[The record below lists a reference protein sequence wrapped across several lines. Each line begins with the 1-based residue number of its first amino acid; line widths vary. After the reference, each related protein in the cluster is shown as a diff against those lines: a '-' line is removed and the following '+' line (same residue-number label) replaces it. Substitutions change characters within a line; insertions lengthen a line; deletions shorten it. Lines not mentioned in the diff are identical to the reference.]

1 MSETYIITAKTVD
14 EAIAIANREYA
25 DADHEVA
32 YDIIDMPKKGFF
44 GIGARDAKIK
54 ITVSKV
60 QKVELGS
67 LVDDIRSMKT
77 LTDRGGS
84 RTPEKKTKPAVNVTA
99 KNVQKPAQNGQKSAQ
114 NAQTQKSA
122 KPAQPKQ
129 NQPKTEKSAEKPV
142 QKKPV
147 ENAQPKSDKL
157 AQQKQQN
164 QQKPAQ
170 KPAEKPQN
178 QNQQKPKA
186 EAKPAEKP
194 VENKPVEA
202 KQKPAQPKVET
213 KVEPKVETKAETKV
227 EAKTEP
233 VQTTEAKAEKTY
245 TSHLGNEVKRTRRP
259 ERKPQHTE
267 NIPSSGVT
275 VSAPVG
281 LSDFSGTKNGGF
293 GSGEYKSGRISN
305 DIKKKPAQNNVKP
318 VTDPAKANRDALKAL
333 TFDVDAHEKAK
344 AEEAAPATAP
354 VVTKAERPAKP
365 ALHGSARQQKPQSKP
380 QNKPDE
386 KAQQKE
392 EKYPESTL
400 VKTEEQPAADASA
413 EKRLREGVTQAEM
426 DYALD
431 FANTLLENMKLDA
444 NAVQADANGDE
455 YIING
460 EANVYPRINIIG
472 ADTGILIGHHGE
484 TLDAIQYLVNLSALR
499 KSKQKDGDYVKIVVD
514 IEGYREKREET
525 LRTLARRMAAR
536 AVKYKRNVF
545 LEPMNAYER
554 RIIHS
559 ELQSFENVSTH
570 SVGADKDRK
579 IIITYEGPDKRE
591 RPERR
596 RAQAS
601 AVDTTAVDA
610 NAVAAAE
617 ATDAVET
624 DSVKNEERRR
634 PKKPVKLPI
643 DKLTDLLESR
653 EDNCTA
659 PAISEDAADAVS
671 ETEEAKQL
679 VETEAEVGAIPEYVG
694 EEAEA
699 EADEAVEAEEADETE
714 EASEEETE
722 KENDLADE
730 EE

>member
-32 YDIIDMPKKGFF
+32 YDIIDMPKKGIF

-84 RTPEKKTKPAVNVTA
+84 RTQKQTKPAVNVTA

-147 ENAQPKSDKL
+147 ENAQPKSDKP
-157 AQQKQQN
+157 QNQQN

-186 EAKPAEKP
+186 EAKPEAKP
-194 VENKPVEA
+194 VQKPAVHGTAQKPVEA

-213 KVEPKVETKAETKV
+213 KVEPKVEPKSETKV

-281 LSDFSGTKNGGF
+281 LSDFSGIKTGGF
-293 GSGEYKSGRISN
+293 GSGDYKSGRISN
-305 DIKKKPAQNNVKP
+305 DIRKKPVA
-318 VTDPAKANRDALKAL
+318 DPAKANRDALKAL

-354 VVTKAERPAKP
+354 ATVPVVTKAERPAKP
-365 ALHGSARQQKPQSKP
+365 AKPARQNKPQQKPT
-380 QNKPDE
+380 E
-386 KAQQKE
+386 KAQPKE

-400 VKTEEQPAADASA
+400 VKTDAQPAAAADASA

-426 DYALD
+426 DFALD

-444 NAVQADANGDE
+444 KAVQADANGDE

-460 EANVYPRINIIG
+460 DANVYPRINIIG

-591 RPERR
+591 RPDRR
-596 RAQAS
+596 RQPADVS
-601 AVDTTAVDA
+601 ATETVD
-610 NAVAAAE
+610 E
-617 ATDAVET
+617 SAVET
-624 DSVKNEERRR
+624 VEDSAQAFIRNEEKRR

-653 EDNCTA
+653 EDGYVTSDGYVA
-659 PAISEDAADAVS
+659 P
-671 ETEEAKQL
+671 
-679 VETEAEVGAIPEYVG
+679 
-694 EEAEA
+694 
-699 EADEAVEAEEADETE
+699 
-714 EASEEETE
+714 SEEEE
-722 KENDLADE
+722 VVSEADTVEAIETVETVETSDASASDVAE

>member
-84 RTPEKKTKPAVNVTA
+84 RTQKQAKPAVNVTA

-164 QQKPAQ
+164 QQKPA
-170 KPAEKPQN
+170 EKPQN

-186 EAKPAEKP
+186 EAKPEAKP
-194 VENKPVEA
+194 VQKPAVHGTAQKPVEA

-213 KVEPKVETKAETKV
+213 KVEPKVEPKSETKV

-275 VSAPVG
+275 VSSPVG

-354 VVTKAERPAKP
+354 ATVPVVTKAEKPQRPAKP
-365 ALHGSARQQKPQSKP
+365 ARQNKPQQKPA
-380 QNKPDE
+380 E
-386 KAQQKE
+386 KAQPKE

-400 VKTEEQPAADASA
+400 VKTEEQPAAAE

-444 NAVQADANGDE
+444 KAVQADANGDE

-591 RPERR
+591 RPDRR
-596 RAQAS
+596 RAQA
-601 AVDTTAVDA
+601 ATV
-610 NAVAAAE
+610 
-617 ATDAVET
+617 ATDTAATDTADTAENPAQ

-730 EE
+730 KE

>member
-84 RTPEKKTKPAVNVTA
+84 RTQKQAKPAVNVTA

-147 ENAQPKSDKL
+147 ENAQPKYDKL
-157 AQQKQQN
+157 AQQKPAVHGTA
-164 QQKPAQ
+164 QKPAQ

-186 EAKPAEKP
+186 EAKPEAKP

-202 KQKPAQPKVET
+202 KQKPAQPKV
-213 KVEPKVETKAETKV
+213 ETKV

-267 NIPSSGVT
+267 NIAASGVT

-281 LSDFSGTKNGGF
+281 LSDFSGTKASGF

-305 DIKKKPAQNNVKP
+305 DIKKKPALQGSATKP

-344 AEEAAPATAP
+344 AEEAAP

-365 ALHGSARQQKPQSKP
+365 AKPARQNKPQQKPA
-380 QNKPDE
+380 E
-386 KAQQKE
+386 KAQPKE
-392 EKYPESTL
+392 EKYPESAL
-400 VKTEEQPAADASA
+400 VKTEAQPAADASA

-426 DYALD
+426 DFALD

-444 NAVQADANGDE
+444 KAVQADANGDE

-460 EANVYPRINIIG
+460 DANVYPRINIIG

-591 RPERR
+591 RPDRR

>member
-99 KNVQKPAQNGQKSAQ
+99 QNSAKPAQNGQKSAQ

-213 KVEPKVETKAETKV
+213 KVEPKVEPKSETKV

-281 LSDFSGTKNGGF
+281 LSDFSGTKTGGF

-305 DIKKKPAQNNVKP
+305 DIRKKP

-344 AEEAAPATAP
+344 AEEAAP

-365 ALHGSARQQKPQSKP
+365 AKPARQNKPQQKPA
-380 QNKPDE
+380 E
-386 KAQQKE
+386 KAQPKE

-400 VKTEEQPAADASA
+400 VKTDAQPAADASA

-426 DYALD
+426 DFALD

-444 NAVQADANGDE
+444 KAVPADANGDE

-460 EANVYPRINIIG
+460 DANVYPRINIIG

-591 RPERR
+591 RPDRR
-596 RAQAS
+596 RAQADVS
-601 AVDTTAVDA
+601 ATETVD
-610 NAVAAAE
+610 E
-617 ATDAVET
+617 SAVET
-624 DSVKNEERRR
+624 VEDSAQAFIRNEEKRR

-653 EDNCTA
+653 EDGYVTSDGYVA
-659 PAISEDAADAVS
+659 P
-671 ETEEAKQL
+671 
-679 VETEAEVGAIPEYVG
+679 
-694 EEAEA
+694 
-699 EADEAVEAEEADETE
+699 
-714 EASEEETE
+714 SEEEE
-722 KENDLADE
+722 VVSEADTVEAIETVETVETSDASASDVSE

>member
-99 KNVQKPAQNGQKSAQ
+99 QNSAKPAQNGQKSAQ

-157 AQQKQQN
+157 AQQKPAVHGTA
-164 QQKPAQ
+164 QKPAQ

-186 EAKPAEKP
+186 EAKPEAKP

-213 KVEPKVETKAETKV
+213 KVEPKVEPKSETKV

-275 VSAPVG
+275 VSSPVG
-281 LSDFSGTKNGGF
+281 LSDFSGTKASGF

-305 DIKKKPAQNNVKP
+305 DIRKKP

-344 AEEAAPATAP
+344 AEEAAPATVP

-365 ALHGSARQQKPQSKP
+365 ARQNKPQQKPA
-380 QNKPDE
+380 E
-386 KAQQKE
+386 KAQPKE

-400 VKTEEQPAADASA
+400 VKTDAQPAAADASA

-426 DYALD
+426 DFALD

-444 NAVQADANGDE
+444 KAVPADANGDE

-596 RAQAS
+596 RAQA
-601 AVDTTAVDA
+601 VTA
-610 NAVAAAE
+610 
-617 ATDAVET
+617 ATDTADTAENPAQ

-653 EDNCTA
+653 EDGCTA

>member
-32 YDIIDMPKKGFF
+32 YDIIDMPKKGIF

-84 RTPEKKTKPAVNVTA
+84 RTPEKKTKPAVHVTE
-99 KNVQKPAQNGQKSAQ
+99 KNSAKPAQNGQKPTQ

-122 KPAQPKQ
+122 KPTQPKQ
-129 NQPKTEKSAEKPV
+129 NQPKTEKPAEKPV

-157 AQQKQQN
+157 AQQKPAVHGTA
-164 QQKPAQ
+164 QKPAQ

-186 EAKPAEKP
+186 EAKPEAKP

-202 KQKPAQPKVET
+202 KQKTAQPKVET
-213 KVEPKVETKAETKV
+213 KVEPKVEPKSETKV

-267 NIPSSGVT
+267 NIAASGVT

-281 LSDFSGTKNGGF
+281 LSDFSGTKASGF

-318 VTDPAKANRDALKAL
+318 VADPAKANRDALKAL

-344 AEEAAPATAP
+344 AEESAP

-365 ALHGSARQQKPQSKP
+365 ARQNKPQQKPA
-380 QNKPDE
+380 E

-400 VKTEEQPAADASA
+400 VKTDAQPAADASA

-444 NAVQADANGDE
+444 KAVQADANGDE

-460 EANVYPRINIIG
+460 DANVYPRINIIG

-591 RPERR
+591 RPDRR
-596 RAQAS
+596 RQPADVAATE
-601 AVDTTAVDA
+601 AVD
-610 NAVAAAE
+610 E
-617 ATDAVET
+617 SAVET
-624 DSVKNEERRR
+624 VEDSAQAFIRNEEKRR

-653 EDNCTA
+653 EDGYVTSDGYVA
-659 PAISEDAADAVS
+659 P
-671 ETEEAKQL
+671 
-679 VETEAEVGAIPEYVG
+679 
-694 EEAEA
+694 
-699 EADEAVEAEEADETE
+699 
-714 EASEEETE
+714 SEEEE
-722 KENDLADE
+722 VVSEADTVEAIETVETVETSDASASDVAE

>member
-32 YDIIDMPKKGFF
+32 YDIIDMPKKGIF

-60 QKVELGS
+60 QKVDLGS

-84 RTPEKKTKPAVNVTA
+84 RTPEKKTKPAVHVTA
-99 KNVQKPAQNGQKSAQ
+99 KNGQKSG
-114 NAQTQKSA
+114 A
-122 KPAQPKQ
+122 KPAQKTAQTQNGAKPQTAQKAEKPPKPQ
-129 NQPKTEKSAEKPV
+129 NQPKSVEKAAEKP
-142 QKKPV
+142 
-147 ENAQPKSDKL
+147 AQP
-157 AQQKQQN
+157 KQQN

-170 KPAEKPQN
+170 QNQPKAEKTQKPVEKTQKPAEKPQ
-178 QNQQKPKA
+178 
-186 EAKPAEKP
+186 
-194 VENKPVEA
+194 KPVEA
-202 KQKPAQPKVET
+202 KQKAETKTAQPKVEA
-213 KVEPKVETKAETKV
+213 KVETKTETKV
-227 EAKTEP
+227 EAKVEAKAEP

-267 NIPSSGVT
+267 NIAASGVT
-275 VSAPVG
+275 VSSPVG
-281 LSDFSGTKNGGF
+281 LSDFSGTRTGGF
-293 GSGEYKSGRISN
+293 GSGDYKSGRISN
-305 DIKKKPAQNNVKP
+305 DIRKKPVA
-318 VTDPAKANRDALKAL
+318 DPAKANRDALKAL

-344 AEEAAPATAP
+344 AEESAP
-354 VVTKAERPAKP
+354 VAPTVTKAERPAKP
-365 ALHGSARQQKPQSKP
+365 AKPARQNKLQPKPV
-380 QNKPDE
+380 E
-386 KAQQKE
+386 KAQPKE

-400 VKTEEQPAADASA
+400 VKTEEQPAAADASA

-426 DYALD
+426 AYALD

-444 NAVQADANGDE
+444 KAVAADANGDE

-591 RPERR
+591 RPDRR
-596 RAQAS
+596 RAQA
-601 AVDTTAVDA
+601 VTA
-610 NAVAAAE
+610 
-617 ATDAVET
+617 ATDTAATDTADTAENPAQ

-699 EADEAVEAEEADETE
+699 AADEAVEAEEADETE

>member
-84 RTPEKKTKPAVNVTA
+84 HTPEKKTKPAVNVTA
-99 KNVQKPAQNGQKSAQ
+99 KNVQKPAQNGQKPTQ

-164 QQKPAQ
+164 PVVHGTTQKPAQ

-186 EAKPAEKP
+186 EAKPEAKP
-194 VENKPVEA
+194 VQKPAEQKPAEQKPVEA
-202 KQKPAQPKVET
+202 KQKPAQPKV
-213 KVEPKVETKAETKV
+213 ETKV

-344 AEEAAPATAP
+344 AEEAAP

-365 ALHGSARQQKPQSKP
+365 AKPARQNKPQQKPA
-380 QNKPDE
+380 E
-386 KAQQKE
+386 KAQPKE
-392 EKYPESTL
+392 EKYPESAL
-400 VKTEEQPAADASA
+400 VKTDAQPAADASA

-426 DYALD
+426 DFALD

-444 NAVQADANGDE
+444 KAVPAEANGDE

-591 RPERR
+591 RPDRR
-596 RAQAS
+596 RQPADVS
-601 AVDTTAVDA
+601 ATETVD
-610 NAVAAAE
+610 E
-617 ATDAVET
+617 SAVET
-624 DSVKNEERRR
+624 VEDSAQAFIRNEENRR

-653 EDNCTA
+653 EDGYVTSDGYVA
-659 PAISEDAADAVS
+659 P
-671 ETEEAKQL
+671 
-679 VETEAEVGAIPEYVG
+679 
-694 EEAEA
+694 
-699 EADEAVEAEEADETE
+699 
-714 EASEEETE
+714 SEEEE
-722 KENDLADE
+722 VVSEADTVEAIETVETVETSDASASDVSE

>member
-32 YDIIDMPKKGFF
+32 YDIIDMPKKGIF

-60 QKVELGS
+60 QKVDLGS

-84 RTPEKKTKPAVNVTA
+84 RTPEKKTKPAVHVTA
-99 KNVQKPAQNGQKSAQ
+99 KNGQKSG
-114 NAQTQKSA
+114 A
-122 KPAQPKQ
+122 KPAQKTAQTQNGAKPQTAQKPEKPPKPQ
-129 NQPKTEKSAEKPV
+129 NQPKSADKAAEKSAEKPV
-142 QKKPV
+142 QQKSAQKKPV
-147 ENAQPKSDKL
+147 ENAQPKSE
-157 AQQKQQN
+157 KQNQPKPQN
-164 QQKPAQ
+164 QPKVAEKSAEKPVQQKPAVHGTAQ
-170 KPAEKPQN
+170 
-178 QNQQKPKA
+178 
-186 EAKPAEKP
+186 KP
-194 VENKPVEA
+194 VENKSAEKP
-202 KQKPAQPKVET
+202 QKSAQPKAEA
-213 KVEPKVETKAETKV
+213 KAETKV
-227 EAKTEP
+227 EAKSEP

-267 NIPSSGVT
+267 NIAASGVT
-275 VSAPVG
+275 VSSPVG
-281 LSDFSGTKNGGF
+281 LSDFSGTKTGGF
-293 GSGEYKSGRISN
+293 GSGDYKSGRISN
-305 DIKKKPAQNNVKP
+305 DIRKKPVA
-318 VTDPAKANRDALKAL
+318 DPAKANRDALKAL

-344 AEEAAPATAP
+344 AEESATVAPT
-354 VVTKAERPAKP
+354 VTKAERPAKP
-365 ALHGSARQQKPQSKP
+365 AKPAR
-380 QNKPDE
+380 QNKPQPKPVE

-400 VKTEEQPAADASA
+400 VKTEEQPAAADASA

-444 NAVQADANGDE
+444 KATQADANGEE

-460 EANVYPRINIIG
+460 DANVYPRINIIG
-472 ADTGILIGHHGE
+472 SDTGILIGHHGE
-484 TLDAIQYLVNLSALR
+484 TLDSIQYLVNLSALR

-591 RPERR
+591 RPDRR

-653 EDNCTA
+653 EDGCTA

-679 VETEAEVGAIPEYVG
+679 VETEAEVGAIPEYIG
-694 EEAEA
+694 EETEA
-699 EADEAVEAEEADETE
+699 AADEAVEAEKADETE
-714 EASEEETE
+714 EASEEE
-722 KENDLADE
+722 
-730 EE
+730 

>member
-32 YDIIDMPKKGFF
+32 YDIIDMPKKGIF

-60 QKVELGS
+60 QKVDLGS

-84 RTPEKKTKPAVNVTA
+84 RTPEKKTKPAVHVTA
-99 KNVQKPAQNGQKSAQ
+99 KNGQKSG
-114 NAQTQKSA
+114 A
-122 KPAQPKQ
+122 KPAQKTAQTQNGAKPQTAQKPEKPPKPQ
-129 NQPKTEKSAEKPV
+129 NQPKAADKAAEKA
-142 QKKPV
+142 
-147 ENAQPKSDKL
+147 AQP
-157 AQQKQQN
+157 KQQN

-170 KPAEKPQN
+170 QNQPKAEKTQKPVEKTQKPAEKPQ
-178 QNQQKPKA
+178 
-186 EAKPAEKP
+186 
-194 VENKPVEA
+194 KPVEA
-202 KQKPAQPKVET
+202 KQKAETKTAQPKAEA
-213 KVEPKVETKAETKV
+213 KVETKAETKV
-227 EAKTEP
+227 EAKAEP

-267 NIPSSGVT
+267 NIAASGVT
-275 VSAPVG
+275 VSSPVG
-281 LSDFSGTKNGGF
+281 LSDFSGTKTGGF
-293 GSGEYKSGRISN
+293 GSGDYKSGRISN
-305 DIKKKPAQNNVKP
+305 DIRKKPVA
-318 VTDPAKANRDALKAL
+318 DPAKANRDALKAL

-344 AEEAAPATAP
+344 AEESAP
-354 VVTKAERPAKP
+354 VAPTVTKAERPAKP
-365 ALHGSARQQKPQSKP
+365 AKPAR
-380 QNKPDE
+380 QNKPQPKPVE
-386 KAQQKE
+386 KAQPKE

-400 VKTEEQPAADASA
+400 VKTEEQPATADASA

-444 NAVQADANGDE
+444 KATQADANGEE

-484 TLDAIQYLVNLSALR
+484 TLDSIQYLVNLSALR

-591 RPERR
+591 RPDRR
-596 RAQAS
+596 RQPADVS
-601 AVDTTAVDA
+601 ATETVD
-610 NAVAAAE
+610 E
-617 ATDAVET
+617 SAVET
-624 DSVKNEERRR
+624 VEDSAQAFIRNEEKRR

-653 EDNCTA
+653 EDNYVTSDGYVA
-659 PAISEDAADAVS
+659 PSEEEEAVS
-671 ETEEAKQL
+671 EADTVEAIET
-679 VETEAEVGAIPEYVG
+679 VET
-694 EEAEA
+694 
-699 EADEAVEAEEADETE
+699 VETSDASASDV
-714 EASEEETE
+714 SEE
-722 KENDLADE
+722 
-730 EE
+730 

>member
-84 RTPEKKTKPAVNVTA
+84 RTQKQAKPAVNVTA

-147 ENAQPKSDKL
+147 ENAQPKSDKP

-164 QQKPAQ
+164 QQ

-186 EAKPAEKP
+186 EAKPEAKP
-194 VENKPVEA
+194 VQKPAVHGTAQKPVEA
-202 KQKPAQPKVET
+202 KQKAETKTAQPKVEA
-213 KVEPKVETKAETKV
+213 KVEPKSETKV

-267 NIPSSGVT
+267 NIAASGVT
-275 VSAPVG
+275 VSSPVG
-281 LSDFSGTKNGGF
+281 LSDFSGTKASGF

-305 DIKKKPAQNNVKP
+305 DIKKKPALQGSATKP
-318 VTDPAKANRDALKAL
+318 ITDPAKANRDALKAL
-333 TFDVDAHEKAK
+333 IFDVDAHEKAK
-344 AEEAAPATAP
+344 AEEAAP

-365 ALHGSARQQKPQSKP
+365 AKPARQNKPQQKPA
-380 QNKPDE
+380 E
-386 KAQQKE
+386 KAQPKE

-400 VKTEEQPAADASA
+400 VKTDAQPAADASA

-426 DYALD
+426 DFALD

-444 NAVQADANGDE
+444 KAVPADANGDE

-591 RPERR
+591 RPDRR
-596 RAQAS
+596 RQPADVS
-601 AVDTTAVDA
+601 ATETVD
-610 NAVAAAE
+610 E
-617 ATDAVET
+617 SAVET
-624 DSVKNEERRR
+624 VEDSAQAFIRNEEKRR

-653 EDNCTA
+653 EDGYVTSDGYVA
-659 PAISEDAADAVS
+659 P
-671 ETEEAKQL
+671 
-679 VETEAEVGAIPEYVG
+679 
-694 EEAEA
+694 
-699 EADEAVEAEEADETE
+699 
-714 EASEEETE
+714 SEEEE
-722 KENDLADE
+722 VVSEADTVEAIETVETVETSDASASDVAE

>member
-147 ENAQPKSDKL
+147 ENAQPKSDKP

-186 EAKPAEKP
+186 EAKPEAKP
-194 VENKPVEA
+194 VQKPAVHGTAQKPVEA

-213 KVEPKVETKAETKV
+213 KVEPKVEPKSETKV

-267 NIPSSGVT
+267 NIPASGVT

-281 LSDFSGTKNGGF
+281 LSDFSGTKASGF

-354 VVTKAERPAKP
+354 ATVPVVTKAERPAKP
-365 ALHGSARQQKPQSKP
+365 AKPARQNKPQQKPA
-380 QNKPDE
+380 E
-386 KAQQKE
+386 KAQPKE
-392 EKYPESTL
+392 EKYPESAL
-400 VKTEEQPAADASA
+400 VKTEAQPAADASA

-444 NAVQADANGDE
+444 KAVPADANGDE

-591 RPERR
+591 RPDRR
-596 RAQAS
+596 RQPADVAATE
-601 AVDTTAVDA
+601 AVD
-610 NAVAAAE
+610 E
-617 ATDAVET
+617 SAVET
-624 DSVKNEERRR
+624 VEDSAQAFIRNEEKRR

-653 EDNCTA
+653 EDGYVTSDGYVA
-659 PAISEDAADAVS
+659 P
-671 ETEEAKQL
+671 
-679 VETEAEVGAIPEYVG
+679 
-694 EEAEA
+694 
-699 EADEAVEAEEADETE
+699 
-714 EASEEETE
+714 SEEEE
-722 KENDLADE
+722 VVSEADTVEAIETVETVETSDASASDVAE

>member
-1 MSETYIITAKTVD
+1 M
-14 EAIAIANREYA
+14 
-25 DADHEVA
+25 
-32 YDIIDMPKKGFF
+32 
-44 GIGARDAKIK
+44 
-54 ITVSKV
+54 
-60 QKVELGS
+60 
-67 LVDDIRSMKT
+67 
-77 LTDRGGS
+77 
-84 RTPEKKTKPAVNVTA
+84 
-99 KNVQKPAQNGQKSAQ
+99 
-114 NAQTQKSA
+114 
-122 KPAQPKQ
+122 
-129 NQPKTEKSAEKPV
+129 
-142 QKKPV
+142 
-147 ENAQPKSDKL
+147 
-157 AQQKQQN
+157 
-164 QQKPAQ
+164 
-170 KPAEKPQN
+170 
-178 QNQQKPKA
+178 
-186 EAKPAEKP
+186 
-194 VENKPVEA
+194 
-202 KQKPAQPKVET
+202 
-213 KVEPKVETKAETKV
+213 
-227 EAKTEP
+227 
-233 VQTTEAKAEKTY
+233 
-245 TSHLGNEVKRTRRP
+245 KRTRRP

-267 NIPSSGVT
+267 NIAASGVT

-305 DIKKKPAQNNVKP
+305 DIRKKP

-344 AEEAAPATAP
+344 AEESVPATVP
-354 VVTKAERPAKP
+354 VVTKAERPARPAKP
-365 ALHGSARQQKPQSKP
+365 AR
-380 QNKPDE
+380 QNKPQPKPVE
-386 KAQQKE
+386 KAQPKE
-392 EKYPESTL
+392 DKYPESAL
-400 VKTEEQPAADASA
+400 VKSETPAQPAADASA

-426 DYALD
+426 DFALD

-444 NAVQADANGDE
+444 KAVQADANGDE

-591 RPERR
+591 RPDRR
-596 RAQAS
+596 RAQADVS
-601 AVDTTAVDA
+601 AT
-610 NAVAAAE
+610 E
-617 ATDAVET
+617 ATDVSVTDTVET
-624 DSVKNEERRR
+624 VEDSAQAFIRNEEKRR

-653 EDNCTA
+653 EDNYVTSDGYVA
-659 PAISEDAADAVS
+659 P
-671 ETEEAKQL
+671 
-679 VETEAEVGAIPEYVG
+679 
-694 EEAEA
+694 
-699 EADEAVEAEEADETE
+699 
-714 EASEEETE
+714 SEEEAVVSE
-722 KENDLADE
+722 ADTVEAIETVETVETSDASASDVAE

>member
-84 RTPEKKTKPAVNVTA
+84 RTPEKKTKP
-99 KNVQKPAQNGQKSAQ
+99 NVQKPAQNGQKPTQ

-129 NQPKTEKSAEKPV
+129 NQPKTEKPAEKPV

-147 ENAQPKSDKL
+147 ENAQPKSDKP
-157 AQQKQQN
+157 QNQQN
-164 QQKPAQ
+164 QQKPQ

-202 KQKPAQPKVET
+202 KQKTAQPKV
-213 KVEPKVETKAETKV
+213 ETKV

-267 NIPSSGVT
+267 NIAASGVT

-305 DIKKKPAQNNVKP
+305 DIKKKPALQGSATKP
-318 VTDPAKANRDALKAL
+318 ITDPAKANRDALKAL

-344 AEEAAPATAP
+344 AEESVPATVP
-354 VVTKAERPAKP
+354 VVTKAEKPQRPAKP
-365 ALHGSARQQKPQSKP
+365 ARQSKP
-380 QNKPDE
+380 QPKPVE
-386 KAQQKE
+386 KAQPKE

-400 VKTEEQPAADASA
+400 VKTEAAPSADASA

-444 NAVQADANGDE
+444 KAVQAEANGDE

-596 RAQAS
+596 RAQADVS
-601 AVDTTAVDA
+601 
-610 NAVAAAE
+610 
-617 ATDAVET
+617 ATDVSVTDTVET
-624 DSVKNEERRR
+624 VEDSAQAFIRNEEKRR

-653 EDNCTA
+653 EDGYVA
-659 PAISEDAADAVS
+659 P
-671 ETEEAKQL
+671 
-679 VETEAEVGAIPEYVG
+679 
-694 EEAEA
+694 
-699 EADEAVEAEEADETE
+699 
-714 EASEEETE
+714 SEEEE
-722 KENDLADE
+722 VVSEADTVETIETVETVETSDASASDVAE

>member
-32 YDIIDMPKKGFF
+32 YDIIDMPKKGIF

-84 RTPEKKTKPAVNVTA
+84 RTQKQTKPAVNVTA

-170 KPAEKPQN
+170 QNQPKAEKPQN

-186 EAKPAEKP
+186 EAKPEAKP

-202 KQKPAQPKVET
+202 KQKTAQPKVET
-213 KVEPKVETKAETKV
+213 KVEPKVEPKSETKV

-305 DIKKKPAQNNVKP
+305 DIRKKPVA
-318 VTDPAKANRDALKAL
+318 DPAKANRDALKAL

-365 ALHGSARQQKPQSKP
+365 AKPARQNKPQQKPA
-380 QNKPDE
+380 E
-386 KAQQKE
+386 KAQPKE

-400 VKTEEQPAADASA
+400 VKTDAQPAADASA

-444 NAVQADANGDE
+444 KAVPADANGDE

-591 RPERR
+591 RPDRR

>member
-147 ENAQPKSDKL
+147 ENAQPKSDKP
-157 AQQKQQN
+157 QN
-164 QQKPAQ
+164 QLKPVVHETAQKPQ

-213 KVEPKVETKAETKV
+213 KVEPKVEPKSETKV

-281 LSDFSGTKNGGF
+281 LSDFSGTKASGF
-293 GSGEYKSGRISN
+293 GSGDYKSGRISN
-305 DIKKKPAQNNVKP
+305 DIKKKPALQGSATKP
-318 VTDPAKANRDALKAL
+318 ITDPAKANRDALKAL

-354 VVTKAERPAKP
+354 ATVPVVTKAEKPQRPAKP
-365 ALHGSARQQKPQSKP
+365 ARQNKPQQKPA
-380 QNKPDE
+380 E
-386 KAQQKE
+386 KAQPKE

-400 VKTEEQPAADASA
+400 VKTDAQPAADASA

-444 NAVQADANGDE
+444 KAVPAEANGDE

-596 RAQAS
+596 RQPADVAATE
-601 AVDTTAVDA
+601 AVD
-610 NAVAAAE
+610 E
-617 ATDAVET
+617 SAVET
-624 DSVKNEERRR
+624 VEDSAQAFIRNEEKRR

-653 EDNCTA
+653 EDGYVTSDGYVA
-659 PAISEDAADAVS
+659 P
-671 ETEEAKQL
+671 
-679 VETEAEVGAIPEYVG
+679 
-694 EEAEA
+694 
-699 EADEAVEAEEADETE
+699 
-714 EASEEETE
+714 SEEEKVVSE
-722 KENDLADE
+722 ADTVEAIETVETVETSDASASDVAE

>member
-32 YDIIDMPKKGFF
+32 YDIIDMPKKGIF

-60 QKVELGS
+60 QKVDLGS

-84 RTPEKKTKPAVNVTA
+84 RTPEKKTKPAVHVTA
-99 KNVQKPAQNGQKSAQ
+99 KNGQKSG
-114 NAQTQKSA
+114 A
-122 KPAQPKQ
+122 KPAQKTAQTQNGAKPQTAQKPEKPPKPQ
-129 NQPKTEKSAEKPV
+129 NQPKSAEKAAEKSAEKPV
-142 QKKPV
+142 QQKSAQKKPV
-147 ENAQPKSDKL
+147 ENAQPKSE
-157 AQQKQQN
+157 KQNQPKSAEKAAEKPV
-164 QQKPAQ
+164 QQKPAVHGTAQ
-170 KPAEKPQN
+170 
-178 QNQQKPKA
+178 
-186 EAKPAEKP
+186 KP
-194 VENKPVEA
+194 VENKSAEKP
-202 KQKPAQPKVET
+202 QKSAQPKAEA
-213 KVEPKVETKAETKV
+213 KAETKV
-227 EAKTEP
+227 EAKAEP
-233 VQTTEAKAEKTY
+233 VQTTEAKEEKTY

-267 NIPSSGVT
+267 NIAASGVT
-275 VSAPVG
+275 VSSPVG
-281 LSDFSGTKNGGF
+281 LSDFSGTKTGGF
-293 GSGEYKSGRISN
+293 GSGDYKSGRISN
-305 DIKKKPAQNNVKP
+305 DIRKKP

-344 AEEAAPATAP
+344 AEESAP
-354 VVTKAERPAKP
+354 VAPTVTKAERPAKP
-365 ALHGSARQQKPQSKP
+365 AKPAR
-380 QNKPDE
+380 QNKPQPKPVE

-400 VKTEEQPAADASA
+400 VKTEEQPAAADASA

-444 NAVQADANGDE
+444 KATQADANGDE

-484 TLDAIQYLVNLSALR
+484 TLDSIQYLVNLSALR

-591 RPERR
+591 RPDRR

-653 EDNCTA
+653 EDGCTA

>member
-32 YDIIDMPKKGFF
+32 YDIIDMPKKGIF

-99 KNVQKPAQNGQKSAQ
+99 QNSAKPAQNGQKPTQ

-157 AQQKQQN
+157 AQQKPAVHGTA
-164 QQKPAQ
+164 QKPAQ

-213 KVEPKVETKAETKV
+213 KVEPKVEPKSETKV

-267 NIPSSGVT
+267 NIAASGVT

-281 LSDFSGTKNGGF
+281 LSDFSGTKASGF

-305 DIKKKPAQNNVKP
+305 DIRKKPVA
-318 VTDPAKANRDALKAL
+318 DPAKANRDALKAL

-354 VVTKAERPAKP
+354 VVTKAERPARQQKP
-365 ALHGSARQQKPQSKP
+365 ALHGSARQNKPQQKPA
-380 QNKPDE
+380 E
-386 KAQQKE
+386 KAQPKE
-392 EKYPESTL
+392 EKYPESAL
-400 VKTEEQPAADASA
+400 VKSETPAQPAADASA

-426 DYALD
+426 DFALD

-444 NAVQADANGDE
+444 KAVPAEANGDE

-591 RPERR
+591 RPDRR
-596 RAQAS
+596 RQPADVS
-601 AVDTTAVDA
+601 ATETVD
-610 NAVAAAE
+610 E
-617 ATDAVET
+617 SAVET
-624 DSVKNEERRR
+624 VEDSAQAFIRNEEKRR

-653 EDNCTA
+653 KDGYVTSDGYVA
-659 PAISEDAADAVS
+659 P
-671 ETEEAKQL
+671 
-679 VETEAEVGAIPEYVG
+679 
-694 EEAEA
+694 
-699 EADEAVEAEEADETE
+699 
-714 EASEEETE
+714 SEEEE
-722 KENDLADE
+722 AVVSEADTVEAIETVETVETSDASASDVSE

>member
-164 QQKPAQ
+164 PVVHGTTQKPAQ

-213 KVEPKVETKAETKV
+213 KVEPKVEPKSETKV

-365 ALHGSARQQKPQSKP
+365 AKPARQNKPQQKPA
-380 QNKPDE
+380 E
-386 KAQQKE
+386 KAQPKE
-392 EKYPESTL
+392 EKYPESAL
-400 VKTEEQPAADASA
+400 VKTEAQPAADASA

-426 DYALD
+426 DFALD

-444 NAVQADANGDE
+444 KAVQADANGDE

-596 RAQAS
+596 RAQADVS
-601 AVDTTAVDA
+601 AT
-610 NAVAAAE
+610 E
-617 ATDAVET
+617 ATDVSVTDTVET
-624 DSVKNEERRR
+624 VEDSAQAFIRNEEKRR

-653 EDNCTA
+653 EDNYVTSDGYVA
-659 PAISEDAADAVS
+659 PSEEEEAVS
-671 ETEEAKQL
+671 EADTVEAIET
-679 VETEAEVGAIPEYVG
+679 VET
-694 EEAEA
+694 
-699 EADEAVEAEEADETE
+699 VETSDASASDVAEEE
-714 EASEEETE
+714 
-722 KENDLADE
+722 
-730 EE
+730 

>member
-84 RTPEKKTKPAVNVTA
+84 RTQKQAKPAVHVTE
-99 KNVQKPAQNGQKSAQ
+99 KNSAKPAQNGQKPTQ

-122 KPAQPKQ
+122 KPTQPKQ
-129 NQPKTEKSAEKPV
+129 NQPKTEKPAEKPV

-157 AQQKQQN
+157 AQQKPAVHGTA
-164 QQKPAQ
+164 QKPAQ

-186 EAKPAEKP
+186 EAKPEAKP

-202 KQKPAQPKVET
+202 KQKTAQPKVET
-213 KVEPKVETKAETKV
+213 KVEPKVEPKSETKV

-259 ERKPQHTE
+259 DRKPQHTE

-365 ALHGSARQQKPQSKP
+365 AKPAR
-380 QNKPDE
+380 QNKPQPKPVE

-400 VKTEEQPAADASA
+400 VKTDAQPAADASA

-426 DYALD
+426 DFALD

-444 NAVQADANGDE
+444 KAVQADANGDE

-460 EANVYPRINIIG
+460 DANVYPRINIIG

-596 RAQAS
+596 RQPADVSATE
-601 AVDTTAVDA
+601 AVD
-610 NAVAAAE
+610 E
-617 ATDAVET
+617 SAVET
-624 DSVKNEERRR
+624 VEDSAQAFIRNEEKRR

-653 EDNCTA
+653 EDGYVTSDGYVA
-659 PAISEDAADAVS
+659 P
-671 ETEEAKQL
+671 
-679 VETEAEVGAIPEYVG
+679 
-694 EEAEA
+694 
-699 EADEAVEAEEADETE
+699 
-714 EASEEETE
+714 SEEEE
-722 KENDLADE
+722 VVSEADTVEAIETVETVETSDASASDVAE

>member
-84 RTPEKKTKPAVNVTA
+84 RTQKQAKPAVNVTA
-99 KNVQKPAQNGQKSAQ
+99 KNVQKPAQNGQKNAQ

-194 VENKPVEA
+194 VENKLVEA

-213 KVEPKVETKAETKV
+213 KVEPKVEPKSETKV

-259 ERKPQHTE
+259 DRKPQHTE
-267 NIPSSGVT
+267 NIAASGVT
-275 VSAPVG
+275 VSSPVG

-305 DIKKKPAQNNVKP
+305 DIRKKPVA
-318 VTDPAKANRDALKAL
+318 DPAKANRDALKAL

-365 ALHGSARQQKPQSKP
+365 ARQNKPQQKPA
-380 QNKPDE
+380 E
-386 KAQQKE
+386 KAQPKE

-400 VKTEEQPAADASA
+400 VKTDAQPAADASA

-426 DYALD
+426 DFALD

-444 NAVQADANGDE
+444 KAVPADANGDE

-460 EANVYPRINIIG
+460 DANVYPRINIIG

-591 RPERR
+591 RPDRR

-634 PKKPVKLPI
+634 PKKPVKLQI

-653 EDNCTA
+653 EDGYVTSDGYVA
-659 PAISEDAADAVS
+659 P
-671 ETEEAKQL
+671 
-679 VETEAEVGAIPEYVG
+679 
-694 EEAEA
+694 
-699 EADEAVEAEEADETE
+699 
-714 EASEEETE
+714 SEEEE
-722 KENDLADE
+722 VVSEADTVEAIETVETVETSDASASDVSE

>member
-84 RTPEKKTKPAVNVTA
+84 RTQKQAKPAVNVTA
-99 KNVQKPAQNGQKSAQ
+99 KNVQKPAQNGQKNAQ

-213 KVEPKVETKAETKV
+213 KVEPKVEPKSETKV

-233 VQTTEAKAEKTY
+233 VQTEAKAEKTY

-267 NIPSSGVT
+267 NIAASGVT

-281 LSDFSGTKNGGF
+281 LSDFSGTKASGF

-305 DIKKKPAQNNVKP
+305 DIKKKPALQGSATKP

-344 AEEAAPATAP
+344 AEESAPAAPA
-354 VVTKAERPAKP
+354 VTKAERPARPAKP
-365 ALHGSARQQKPQSKP
+365 AR
-380 QNKPDE
+380 QNKPQPKPVE
-386 KAQQKE
+386 KAQPKE

-400 VKTEEQPAADASA
+400 VKTEEQPAAAE
-413 EKRLREGVTQAEM
+413 EKRLREGVTQGEM

-444 NAVQADANGDE
+444 KAVQADANGDE

-591 RPERR
+591 RPDRR
-596 RAQAS
+596 RQPADVS
-601 AVDTTAVDA
+601 ATETVD
-610 NAVAAAE
+610 E
-617 ATDAVET
+617 SAVET
-624 DSVKNEERRR
+624 VEDSAQAFIRNEEKRR

-653 EDNCTA
+653 EDGYVTSDGYVA
-659 PAISEDAADAVS
+659 PFEEEEVVS
-671 ETEEAKQL
+671 EADTVEAIET
-679 VETEAEVGAIPEYVG
+679 VET
-694 EEAEA
+694 
-699 EADEAVEAEEADETE
+699 VETSDASASDV
-714 EASEEETE
+714 SEEE
-722 KENDLADE
+722 
-730 EE
+730 

>member
-32 YDIIDMPKKGFF
+32 YDIIDMPKKGIF

-60 QKVELGS
+60 QKVDLGS

-84 RTPEKKTKPAVNVTA
+84 RTPEKKTKP
-99 KNVQKPAQNGQKSAQ
+99 NVQKSG
-114 NAQTQKSA
+114 A
-122 KPAQPKQ
+122 KPAQKTAQPTQNGAKPQTAQKPEKPPKPQ
-129 NQPKTEKSAEKPV
+129 NQQKSAEKSAEKPV
-142 QKKPV
+142 
-147 ENAQPKSDKL
+147 
-157 AQQKQQN
+157 QQKQQN

-170 KPAEKPQN
+170 QNQQKPAEKPQ
-178 QNQQKPKA
+178 
-186 EAKPAEKP
+186 KPA
-194 VENKPVEA
+194 VHGTAQKPVEA
-202 KQKPAQPKVET
+202 KQKAETKTAQPKVET
-213 KVEPKVETKAETKV
+213 KTETKV
-227 EAKTEP
+227 EAKVEAKAEP

-267 NIPSSGVT
+267 NIAASGVT
-275 VSAPVG
+275 VSSPVG
-281 LSDFSGTKNGGF
+281 LSDFSGTKTGGF
-293 GSGEYKSGRISN
+293 GSGDYKSGRISN
-305 DIKKKPAQNNVKP
+305 DIRKKPVA
-318 VTDPAKANRDALKAL
+318 DPAKANRDALKAL

-344 AEEAAPATAP
+344 AEESAP
-354 VVTKAERPAKP
+354 VAPTVTKAERPA
-365 ALHGSARQQKPQSKP
+365 RQQKPAR
-380 QNKPDE
+380 QNKPQPKPVE

-400 VKTEEQPAADASA
+400 VKTEEQPAAADASA

-444 NAVQADANGDE
+444 KAVQADANGDE

-591 RPERR
+591 RSDRR

-653 EDNCTA
+653 EDGCTA

>member
-84 RTPEKKTKPAVNVTA
+84 RTPEKKTKP
-99 KNVQKPAQNGQKSAQ
+99 NVQKPAQNGQKSAQ

-129 NQPKTEKSAEKPV
+129 NQPKTEKPAEKPV

-186 EAKPAEKP
+186 EAKPEAKP
-194 VENKPVEA
+194 VQKPAEA

-213 KVEPKVETKAETKV
+213 KVEP
-227 EAKTEP
+227 KTEP

-267 NIPSSGVT
+267 NIAASGVT

-305 DIKKKPAQNNVKP
+305 DIKKKPALQGSATKP
-318 VTDPAKANRDALKAL
+318 ITDPAKANRDALKAL

-354 VVTKAERPAKP
+354 VVTKAEKPQRPQKP
-365 ALHGSARQQKPQSKP
+365 ALHGSARQNKPQQKPA
-380 QNKPDE
+380 E
-386 KAQQKE
+386 KAQPKE

-400 VKTEEQPAADASA
+400 VKTEAPAQPAADASA

-444 NAVQADANGDE
+444 KAVPADANGDE

-460 EANVYPRINIIG
+460 DANVYPRINIIG

-591 RPERR
+591 RLERR
-596 RAQAS
+596 RQPADVSATDVS
-601 AVDTTAVDA
+601 ATEAVD
-610 NAVAAAE
+610 E
-617 ATDAVET
+617 SAVET
-624 DSVKNEERRR
+624 VEDSAQAFIRNEEKRR

-653 EDNCTA
+653 EDGYVA
-659 PAISEDAADAVS
+659 P
-671 ETEEAKQL
+671 
-679 VETEAEVGAIPEYVG
+679 
-694 EEAEA
+694 
-699 EADEAVEAEEADETE
+699 
-714 EASEEETE
+714 SEEEE
-722 KENDLADE
+722 VVSEADTVETIETVETVDTSDASASDVSE

>member
-84 RTPEKKTKPAVNVTA
+84 RTPEKKTKP
-99 KNVQKPAQNGQKSAQ
+99 NVQKPAQNGQKPTQ

-157 AQQKQQN
+157 AQQKPAVHGTA
-164 QQKPAQ
+164 QKPAQ

-186 EAKPAEKP
+186 EAKPEAKP

-213 KVEPKVETKAETKV
+213 KVEPKVEPKSETKV

-267 NIPSSGVT
+267 NIAASGVT

-281 LSDFSGTKNGGF
+281 LSDFSGTKASGF

-305 DIKKKPAQNNVKP
+305 DIRKKPVA
-318 VTDPAKANRDALKAL
+318 DPAKANRDALKAL
-333 TFDVDAHEKAK
+333 TFDVDAHEKAQ
-344 AEEAAPATAP
+344 AEESATAAPT
-354 VVTKAERPAKP
+354 VTKAERPARPAKP
-365 ALHGSARQQKPQSKP
+365 AR
-380 QNKPDE
+380 QNKPQPKPVE

-400 VKTEEQPAADASA
+400 VKTEEQPAAAADASA

-444 NAVQADANGDE
+444 KAVPADANGDE

-591 RPERR
+591 RPDRR
-596 RAQAS
+596 RQPADVS
-601 AVDTTAVDA
+601 ATETVD
-610 NAVAAAE
+610 E
-617 ATDAVET
+617 SAVET
-624 DSVKNEERRR
+624 VEDSAQAFIRNEEKRR

-653 EDNCTA
+653 EDGYVTSDGYVA
-659 PAISEDAADAVS
+659 P
-671 ETEEAKQL
+671 
-679 VETEAEVGAIPEYVG
+679 
-694 EEAEA
+694 
-699 EADEAVEAEEADETE
+699 
-714 EASEEETE
+714 SEEEE
-722 KENDLADE
+722 VVSEADTVEAIETVETVETSDASASDVSE

>member
-114 NAQTQKSA
+114 NVQTQKSA
-122 KPAQPKQ
+122 KPTQPKQ

-147 ENAQPKSDKL
+147 ENAQPKSDKP

-213 KVEPKVETKAETKV
+213 KVE
-227 EAKTEP
+227 AKTEP

-267 NIPSSGVT
+267 NIAASGVT

-281 LSDFSGTKNGGF
+281 LSDFSGTKASGF

-318 VTDPAKANRDALKAL
+318 VADPAKANRDALKAL

-365 ALHGSARQQKPQSKP
+365 AKPARQNKPQQKPA
-380 QNKPDE
+380 E
-386 KAQQKE
+386 KAQPKE

-400 VKTEEQPAADASA
+400 VKTEAQPAADASA

-426 DYALD
+426 DFALD
-431 FANTLLENMKLDA
+431 FANTLL
-444 NAVQADANGDE
+444 
-455 YIING
+455 
-460 EANVYPRINIIG
+460 
-472 ADTGILIGHHGE
+472 
-484 TLDAIQYLVNLSALR
+484 
-499 KSKQKDGDYVKIVVD
+499 
-514 IEGYREKREET
+514 
-525 LRTLARRMAAR
+525 
-536 AVKYKRNVF
+536 
-545 LEPMNAYER
+545 
-554 RIIHS
+554 
-559 ELQSFENVSTH
+559 
-570 SVGADKDRK
+570 
-579 IIITYEGPDKRE
+579 
-591 RPERR
+591 
-596 RAQAS
+596 
-601 AVDTTAVDA
+601 
-610 NAVAAAE
+610 
-617 ATDAVET
+617 
-624 DSVKNEERRR
+624 
-634 PKKPVKLPI
+634 
-643 DKLTDLLESR
+643 
-653 EDNCTA
+653 
-659 PAISEDAADAVS
+659 
-671 ETEEAKQL
+671 
-679 VETEAEVGAIPEYVG
+679 
-694 EEAEA
+694 
-699 EADEAVEAEEADETE
+699 
-714 EASEEETE
+714 
-722 KENDLADE
+722 
-730 EE
+730 

>member
-32 YDIIDMPKKGFF
+32 YDIIDMPKKGIF

-60 QKVELGS
+60 QKVDLGS

-84 RTPEKKTKPAVNVTA
+84 RTPEKKTKPAVHVTA
-99 KNVQKPAQNGQKSAQ
+99 KNVQKSAQNGTKPAQ
-114 NAQTQKSA
+114 TAQTQKSA
-122 KPAQPKQ
+122 VHGNTKPAQPKQ
-129 NQPKTEKSAEKPV
+129 NQPKSADKSAEKSAEKPV
-142 QKKPV
+142 QP
-147 ENAQPKSDKL
+147 
-157 AQQKQQN
+157 KQQN

-170 KPAEKPQN
+170 QNQPKAEKPAVHGTAQ
-178 QNQQKPKA
+178 
-186 EAKPAEKP
+186 KP
-194 VENKPVEA
+194 VEKTQKPAVHGTAQKPVEA
-202 KQKPAQPKVET
+202 KQKAETKTAQPKVEA
-213 KVEPKVETKAETKV
+213 KVETKAETKV
-227 EAKTEP
+227 EAKAEP

-267 NIPSSGVT
+267 NIAASGVT

-281 LSDFSGTKNGGF
+281 LSDFSGTKASGF
-293 GSGEYKSGRISN
+293 GSGDYKSGRISN
-305 DIKKKPAQNNVKP
+305 DIRKKPVA
-318 VTDPAKANRDALKAL
+318 DPAKANRDALKAL

-344 AEEAAPATAP
+344 AEESAP
-354 VVTKAERPAKP
+354 VAPTVTKAERPAKP
-365 ALHGSARQQKPQSKP
+365 AKPAR
-380 QNKPDE
+380 QNKPQPKPVE
-386 KAQQKE
+386 KAQPKE

-400 VKTEEQPAADASA
+400 VKTEEQPATADASA

-444 NAVQADANGDE
+444 KATQADANGDE

-484 TLDAIQYLVNLSALR
+484 TLDSIQYLVNLSALR

-591 RPERR
+591 RPDRR

-653 EDNCTA
+653 EDGCTA
-659 PAISEDAADAVS
+659 PAISEDAADAVY

>member
-84 RTPEKKTKPAVNVTA
+84 HTPEKKTKPAVNVTA

-122 KPAQPKQ
+122 KPTQPKQ

-147 ENAQPKSDKL
+147 ENAQPKSDKP
-157 AQQKQQN
+157 QNQQN
-164 QQKPAQ
+164 PVVHGTTQKPAQ

-202 KQKPAQPKVET
+202 KQKPAQPKVEAKVET
-213 KVEPKVETKAETKV
+213 KVEPKSETKV

-354 VVTKAERPAKP
+354 ATVPVVTKAEKPQRPAKP
-365 ALHGSARQQKPQSKP
+365 AR
-380 QNKPDE
+380 QNKPQPKPAE
-386 KAQQKE
+386 KAQPKE

-400 VKTEEQPAADASA
+400 VKTEAQPAADASA

-444 NAVQADANGDE
+444 KAVQADANGDE

-591 RPERR
+591 RPDRR
-596 RAQAS
+596 RQPADVS
-601 AVDTTAVDA
+601 ATETVD
-610 NAVAAAE
+610 E
-617 ATDAVET
+617 SAVET
-624 DSVKNEERRR
+624 VEDSAQAFIRNEEKRR

-653 EDNCTA
+653 EDGYVTSDGYVA
-659 PAISEDAADAVS
+659 P
-671 ETEEAKQL
+671 
-679 VETEAEVGAIPEYVG
+679 
-694 EEAEA
+694 
-699 EADEAVEAEEADETE
+699 
-714 EASEEETE
+714 SEEEKVVSE
-722 KENDLADE
+722 ADTVEAIETVETVETSDASASDVAE

>member
-84 RTPEKKTKPAVNVTA
+84 RTQKQAKPAVNVTA

-194 VENKPVEA
+194 VENKLVEA

-213 KVEPKVETKAETKV
+213 KVEPKVEPKSETKV

-259 ERKPQHTE
+259 DRKPQHTE
-267 NIPSSGVT
+267 NIAASGVT
-275 VSAPVG
+275 VSSPVG

-305 DIKKKPAQNNVKP
+305 DIRKKPVA
-318 VTDPAKANRDALKAL
+318 DPAKANRDALKAL

-354 VVTKAERPAKP
+354 ATVPVVTKAEKPQRPAKP
-365 ALHGSARQQKPQSKP
+365 AR
-380 QNKPDE
+380 QNKPQPKPVE
-386 KAQQKE
+386 KAQPKE

-400 VKTEEQPAADASA
+400 VKSETPAQPE

-426 DYALD
+426 DFALD

-444 NAVQADANGDE
+444 KAVQADANGDE

-591 RPERR
+591 RPDRR

>member
-84 RTPEKKTKPAVNVTA
+84 RTQKQAKPAVNVTA

-147 ENAQPKSDKL
+147 ENAQPKSDKP
-157 AQQKQQN
+157 QN
-164 QQKPAQ
+164 QLKPVVHGTAQKPQ

-213 KVEPKVETKAETKV
+213 KVEPKVEPKSETKV

-275 VSAPVG
+275 VSSPVG
-281 LSDFSGTKNGGF
+281 LSDFSGTKTGGF

-305 DIKKKPAQNNVKP
+305 DIRKKPVA
-318 VTDPAKANRDALKAL
+318 DPAKANRDALKAL

-354 VVTKAERPAKP
+354 ATVPVVTKAERPAKP
-365 ALHGSARQQKPQSKP
+365 AKPARQNKPQQKPA
-380 QNKPDE
+380 E
-386 KAQQKE
+386 KAQPKE

-400 VKTEEQPAADASA
+400 VKTEEQPAAAADASA

-426 DYALD
+426 DFALD

-444 NAVQADANGDE
+444 KAVQADANGDE

-460 EANVYPRINIIG
+460 DANVYPRINIIG

-596 RAQAS
+596 RQPADVAATE
-601 AVDTTAVDA
+601 AVD
-610 NAVAAAE
+610 E
-617 ATDAVET
+617 SAVET
-624 DSVKNEERRR
+624 VEDSAQAFIRNEEKRR

-653 EDNCTA
+653 EDGCVTSDGYVA
-659 PAISEDAADAVS
+659 P
-671 ETEEAKQL
+671 
-679 VETEAEVGAIPEYVG
+679 
-694 EEAEA
+694 
-699 EADEAVEAEEADETE
+699 
-714 EASEEETE
+714 SEEEE
-722 KENDLADE
+722 VVSEADTVEAIETVETVETSDASASDVSE